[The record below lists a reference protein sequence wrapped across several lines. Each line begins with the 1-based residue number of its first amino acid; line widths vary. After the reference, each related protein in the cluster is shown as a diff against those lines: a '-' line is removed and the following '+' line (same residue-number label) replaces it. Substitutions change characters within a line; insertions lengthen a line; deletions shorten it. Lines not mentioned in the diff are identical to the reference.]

1 MTPSAN
7 MIDLLLP
14 SRAMSAAAGSDTTK
28 YAMKNANCVS
38 IASAYDKLEDRL
50 ERRDQRIDR
59 HGDEAPHEEQC
70 GHRRKTRT
78 HAFVVRVHRDP
89 SECGNL

>member
-14 SRAMSAAAGSDTTK
+14 SRAISAAAGSDTTK

-38 IASAYDKLEDRL
+38 IASA
-50 ERRDQRIDR
+50 
-59 HGDEAPHEEQC
+59 
-70 GHRRKTRT
+70 
-78 HAFVVRVHRDP
+78 
-89 SECGNL
+89 

>member
-38 IASAYDKLEDRL
+38 IACA
-50 ERRDQRIDR
+50 
-59 HGDEAPHEEQC
+59 
-70 GHRRKTRT
+70 
-78 HAFVVRVHRDP
+78 
-89 SECGNL
+89 